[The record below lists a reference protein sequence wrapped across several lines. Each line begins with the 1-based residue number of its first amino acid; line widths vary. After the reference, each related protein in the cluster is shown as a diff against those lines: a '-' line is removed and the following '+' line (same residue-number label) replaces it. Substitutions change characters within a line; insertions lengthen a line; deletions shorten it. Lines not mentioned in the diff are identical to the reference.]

1 LTSLCFGAIIY
12 TYTQTET
19 VMEFAIEA
27 RNAKVQ
33 EFLASLMPSV
43 IEQLGL
49 TKSKRAVLVKVTN
62 DNLEGMEGATLYIE
76 FADCYLVLI
85 KPAKRLTKTSLINMA
100 TTLAHE
106 MVHVRQLAKG
116 MLKYLPNESKIWM
129 GKRYTKKTKYLDQPW
144 ELDAFARQEII
155 LRKAIET

>member
-1 LTSLCFGAIIY
+1 MTGSYIGAIIY
-12 TYTQTET
+12 TYTQTEAF
-19 VMEFAIEA
+19 MEFAVEA

-49 TKSKRAVLVKVTN
+49 TKSRRAVLVKVTN

-76 FADCYLVLI
+76 FADCYLVLV
-85 KPAKRLTKTSLINMA
+85 KPAKRLTKTSLLNMA

-116 MLKYLPNESKIWM
+116 MLKYLPNENKIWM

-155 LRKAIET
+155 LRKAIEL